1 MDSLIK
7 VSINEN
13 EEQVVSDRE
22 LHEFLG
28 LTERYSSWFNR
39 MLQYG
44 FVENVDFTGV
54 KSFTVVNNGAK
65 KELDNHLLKIS
76 MAKEISI
83 NRKRG
88 KL

>member
-1 MDSLIK
+1 MDNLIK
-7 VSINEN
+7 ISVNE
-13 EEQVVSDRE
+13 EQEQVVSGRD

-54 KSFTVVNNGAK
+54 NYQ
-65 KELDNHLLKIS
+65 LP
-76 MAKEISI
+76 
-83 NRKRG
+83 
-88 KL
+88 